1 MEGIGQT
8 ILTYIHRSFI
18 YKKII
23 CILKYLIKYKAR
35 KFLENKKILKYRYEE
50 EKSGDIQI
58 YKDQAKIL
66 GQLTKSQQ
74 ETSKATQD
82 KIVVCQDLTNNALV
96 PFTTF

>member
-1 MEGIGQT
+1 MFDKVQ
-8 ILTYIHRSFI
+8 SA
-18 YKKII
+18 KIF
-23 CILKYLIKYKAR
+23 R
-35 KFLENKKILKYRYEE
+35 NKKILKDRYEA